1 MKSIDLDVKTKDE
14 ARSFI
19 GECEDVFG
27 QEIDDAIKSLVSS
40 KDTKIVTLS
49 GPTCSGKTTTARKL
63 TEHIETKGR
72 RAVVMS
78 IDDFFIDRNNRNV
91 VNDEAPDYD
100 TVKAI
105 DIDYFARFTERLL
118 NGESVLVPT
127 YDFIKTARTGY
138 NEYIPNENDIY
149 VFEGI
154 QAVYPEISS
163 LLGRHESLF
172 ICVNRGIRYHESFID
187 KNDIRLL
194 RRIVRDHRFRGANA
208 EFTLHLWDGVRANEE
223 ENIFPNAKSC
233 SVYIDSCLAYEPFI
247 LNKHAIPLLD
257 TVPKDSRYYAAA
269 EELKEK
275 ISAFKNDNFEDCMIP
290 NNSVFREFIGS
301 L

>member
-49 GPTCSGKTTTARKL
+49 GPTCSGKTTTAKKL

-105 DIDYFARFTERLL
+105 DIDYFAHFTERLMK
-118 NGESVLVPT
+118 GESVLVPT

-163 LLGRHESLF
+163 LLGRHESIF
-172 ICVNRGIRYHESFID
+172 ICVNCGIRELYRQKRYKTSQAYYPRPQIPWSYGGVHTASLGRSEGERGG
-187 KNDIRLL
+187 KHLPERQELQCVHRLL
-194 RRIVRDHRFRGANA
+194 PCV
-208 EFTLHLWDGVRANEE
+208 
-223 ENIFPNAKSC
+223 
-233 SVYIDSCLAYEPFI
+233 
-247 LNKHAIPLLD
+247 
-257 TVPKDSRYYAAA
+257 
-269 EELKEK
+269 
-275 ISAFKNDNFEDCMIP
+275 
-290 NNSVFREFIGS
+290 
-301 L
+301 

>member
-40 KDTKIVTLS
+40 NNTKIVTLS
-49 GPTCSGKTTTARKL
+49 GPTCSGKTTTAKKL

-105 DIDYFARFTERLL
+105 DIDYFAHFTERLMK
-118 NGESVLVPT
+118 GESVLVPT

-163 LLGRHESLF
+163 LLGRHESIF
-172 ICVNRGIRYHESFID
+172 ICVNCGIRYHESFID

-194 RRIVRDHRFRGANA
+194 RRIIRDHRFR
-208 EFTLHLWDGVRANEE
+208 DR
-223 ENIFPNAKSC
+223 KS
-233 SVYIDSCLAYEPFI
+233 V
-247 LNKHAIPLLD
+247 
-257 TVPKDSRYYAAA
+257 V
-269 EELKEK
+269 
-275 ISAFKNDNFEDCMIP
+275 
-290 NNSVFREFIGS
+290 
-301 L
+301 